1 MIKFNEKLKTFTLET
16 KKSSYQM
23 KVDELG
29 YLLHTWYGKKID
41 ANDDLSD
48 VILKVDRGFSGNP
61 YETMDRGYSLDV
73 LPQEYSTYG
82 NGDYRVS
89 AIEVI
94 HPDGSNVLDLK
105 YQEHKIYRGKY
116 ALDGLP
122 AFFWNEED
130 GETLVITLKDTLT
143 NIYIELYYGVLEK
156 DDIITRA
163 VRIVNDSKDKVSVN
177 RAMSSCL
184 DFIDG
189 RFDCI
194 HFYGKHAMEREFQRT
209 SLSHGRFCIGSSRG
223 TSSHHHNPFVILA
236 RPETTEVSGDCY
248 GMGLVYSGSF
258 EITAEV
264 DQVNQTRVVAG
275 VNGEQFFYVL
285 SSGESV
291 TLPEVVL
298 TYSSHGFEE
307 MTHHYHDAIRNH
319 LLRGEYVHKHRPIL
333 INNWEATYFD
343 FTGEKI
349 FDIAKK
355 ASSLGIEMLVLDDGW
370 FGQRDDDCGGLG
382 DWYVNEKKLGCTLKD
397 LVDKINGLGM
407 KFGIWFEPE
416 MINEKSNL
424 YQLHPDWMVRVPG
437 RKGTKAR
444 EQYVLDYTRK
454 DVVDEIEK
462 MMRSI
467 IDSANIEYI
476 KWDMNRSL
484 AAVYSAQLSPEHMG
498 EFHYRYVLGLYS
510 LLERLTQRYPHIL
523 FEGCSGGGG
532 RYDLG
537 MMYFHP
543 QIWCSDDTDA
553 IERLKIQYGSS
564 FLYPIGCAGSHVS
577 AVPNHQTGR
586 KTPFETRATVAMA
599 GSFGY
604 ELDLNKVSEKEQEAV
619 KAQVEEYKRVDQ
631 LVHEGDYYRLN
642 SPYDHSRCCAWEF
655 MSKDKEEGFLCA
667 VMQQLEANP
676 SPVYIYPRGLEEGAR
691 YEING
696 TIRSA
701 STWMNAGVL
710 LPVVVEEYQSFRWM
724 IRKVK

>member
-89 AIEVI
+89 ATEVI

-116 ALDGLP
+116 VLDGLP

-130 GETLVITLKDTLT
+130 GETLVITLKDTLS

-382 DWYVNEKKLGCTLKD
+382 DWHVNEKKLGCTLKE

-454 DVVDEIEK
+454 DVVDGIEK
-462 MMRSI
+462 MMRAI

-484 AAVYSAQLSPEHMG
+484 AAVYSAQLSPEYMG

-604 ELDLNKVSEKEQEAV
+604 ELDLNKASEKEQEAV

-701 STWMNAGVL
+701 STWMNAGLL
-710 LPVVVEEYQSFRWM
+710 LPVAVEEYQSFRWM